1 MENFIGKR
9 LDGRYELEEILGV
22 GGMAVV
28 YKAYDTVS
36 NRTVAVKILKEEFS
50 SNEGFLHRFQN
61 ESKAISVL
69 SHPNIVKV
77 YDVSFGDMI
86 QYIVMEYIDGITLKE
101 FIERNGSLLWE
112 DAVYY
117 TIQILRGLQHAHDKG
132 IVHRDVKPQNIML
145 LSDGTIKVTDF
156 GIARFARS
164 ESQTMT
170 DKAIGS
176 VHYISPEQARG
187 ELTDEKADIYS
198 VGVILYEMITGKLPF
213 EADSA
218 VSVAIMQLQNTPE
231 KPRELNDSIPEGLEQ
246 IVLHAMQKE
255 RVSRY
260 QSASQ
265 MLKDLEEFRRD
276 PNMLFN
282 YEYFVDDSPTRFVNV
297 DEDTEK
303 EEEKKEKS
311 VPIVPILS
319 GIAAAFLLLIIGF
332 SIWLVP
338 SMCSSTES
346 FKCPNFVGMK
356 YVDVLEQYPDYQFTK
371 TEQYDSK
378 VEEGVVISQTP
389 ESNKE
394 IKNKSVSLTVS
405 LGVSDVTVPMEVY
418 INGDEDEGYESLYK
432 VKQVLEDVGFT
443 VKEETVE
450 NEGVD
455 EGVVVG
461 IDPAAGT
468 TVKEGSTITV
478 YISGEVK
485 EVPVEVPY
493 LVGLS
498 KADAVKEIEN
508 RGLKVGSVTSVKSS
522 LTKGTV
528 ISQSIAKG
536 EEVAKGTKINLEIST
551 GEEVP
556 TEYSIPVTVEFTT
569 ELPNKIINVIAYLN
583 GEEAHTS
590 KQLNVD
596 GLTNNSY
603 TFAVSSTQKTGKLKV
618 CIKDSA
624 GNVYDYVD
632 YSINF
637 EKGKVTLTQTYEVPV
652 EQEPPVSSE
661 EVLE

>member
-1 MENFIGKR
+1 MGKQSWKPGNM
-9 LDGRYELEEILGV
+9 LYPV
-22 GGMAVV
+22 PAVL
-28 YKAYDTVS
+28 VS
-36 NRTVAVKILKEEFS
+36 CRDKEGKDNVLTVAWAGTICSDPAMLS
-50 SNEGFLHRFQN
+50 
-61 ESKAISVL
+61 ISVRKERY
-69 SHPNIVKV
+69 SHSMIKETGEFVVNLTTKELLRATDYCGVKSGR
-77 YDVSFGDMI
+77 D
-86 QYIVMEYIDGITLKE
+86 
-101 FIERNGSLLWE
+101 E
-112 DAVYY
+112 D
-117 TIQILRGLQHAHDKG
+117 K
-132 IVHRDVKPQNIML
+132 
-145 LSDGTIKVTDF
+145 
-156 GIARFARS
+156 FAA
-164 ESQTMT
+164 M
-170 DKAIGS
+170 
-176 VHYISPEQARG
+176 
-187 ELTDEKADIYS
+187 ELTKGEAEK
-198 VGVILYEMITGKLPF
+198 
-213 EADSA
+213 
-218 VSVAIMQLQNTPE
+218 
-231 KPRELNDSIPEGLEQ
+231 
-246 IVLHAMQKE
+246 
-255 RVSRY
+255 
-260 QSASQ
+260 
-265 MLKDLEEFRRD
+265 
-276 PNMLFN
+276 
-282 YEYFVDDSPTRFVNV
+282 VNV
-297 DEDTEK
+297 
-303 EEEKKEKS
+303 
-311 VPIVPILS
+311 PII
-319 GIAAAFLLLIIGF
+319 
-332 SIWLVP
+332 
-338 SMCSSTES
+338 MES
-346 FKCPNFVGMK
+346 PVNIEC
-356 YVDVLEQYPDYQFTK
+356 
-371 TEQYDSK
+371 
-378 VEEGVVISQTP
+378 
-389 ESNKE
+389 
-394 IKNKSVSLTVS
+394 
-405 LGVSDVTVPMEVY
+405 
-418 INGDEDEGYESLYK
+418 K